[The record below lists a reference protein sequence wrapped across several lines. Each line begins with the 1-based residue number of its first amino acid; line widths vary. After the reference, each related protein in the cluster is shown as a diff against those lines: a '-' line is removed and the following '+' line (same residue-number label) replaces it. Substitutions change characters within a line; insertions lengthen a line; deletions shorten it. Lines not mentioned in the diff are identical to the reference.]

1 VTSEQDFDSI
11 ELMETTQPTLSH
23 LLRENLMGE
32 ASKDA
37 LRLDFNRRLRLE
49 FHGTKVTSDAG
60 LLAYRE
66 LDNALG
72 LTSTIDSELRDIRTG
87 KNTQHSLAALLRQ
100 SIYSRLAG
108 YDDTNDAERLAVDP
122 AMRNVTGGRAIER
135 SAASTS
141 VMSRFETEILTQ
153 PKNLELLM
161 NLVGEWV
168 DRVHQRKS
176 LKQIILDM
184 DSSVSPTY
192 GNQEGSAYNGFFGCT
207 CYHPLFCFN
216 QFGDLERAFLRNG
229 NVHSAD
235 DWRSLLEPIV
245 NRYQAYEILRFF
257 RGDAAFANPNI
268 YRYLEAEHYFY
279 AIRLKGNQILDDK
292 VKNLLTR
299 PVGRPPKKPIVIYH
313 SFRYQAASWK
323 ISRRVVAKIEWHM
336 GELFPRVNYIV
347 TNLRWKSSNVVKFY
361 NKRGT
366 AEQWIKEGKYA
377 LNWTRLSCHDFVD
390 NQVRLQLF
398 ALAYNLGNFLR
409 RLALPKS
416 VKQWSLRTLRDKL
429 VKIGAKV
436 VSHSRYVIFQIAEVA
451 IPRTLFQEILD
462 RISQLRFFTITA
474 RPG

>member
-1 VTSEQDFDSI
+1 
-11 ELMETTQPTLSH
+11 
-23 LLRENLMGE
+23 MGE
-32 ASKDA
+32 ARKDA
-37 LRLDFNRRLRLE
+37 LKLDFDHRLKLE

-66 LDNALG
+66 LDDALG
-72 LTSTIDSELRDIRTG
+72 LTTMTDSELCDNRTG
-87 KNTQHSLAALLRQ
+87 KNTQHSIAALLRQ

-108 YDDTNDAERLAVDP
+108 YADTNDAERLCVDP
-122 AMRNVTGGRAIER
+122 AMRHVAGGRAIER
-135 SAASTS
+135 TAASTS
-141 VMSRFETEILTQ
+141 LMGRFETEILTQ
-153 PKNLELLM
+153 SKNLELLM
-161 NLVGEWV
+161 GLPGKWV
-168 DRVHQRKS
+168 DRVHQRKL

-192 GNQEGSAYNGFFGCT
+192 GNQEGTAYNGYFQCM

-216 QFGDLERAFLRNG
+216 QYGDLERALLRNG

-245 NRYQAYEILRFF
+245 NRYRDHDILRFF
-257 RGDAAFANPNI
+257 RGDAAFADPKM
-268 YRYLEAEHYFY
+268 YRYLEAEGYSY
-279 AIRLKGNQILDDK
+279 TIRLKGNQILHGK
-292 VKNLLTR
+292 VGHLLTR
-299 PVGRPPKKPIVIYH
+299 PVGRPPKKPIVLYH

-323 ISRRVVAKIEWHM
+323 IARRVVAKIEWHM
-336 GELFPRVNYIV
+336 GELFPRVGFIV

-377 LNWTRLSCHDFVD
+377 LNWTRLSCHGFTD

-416 VKQWSLRTLRDKL
+416 VKHWSLRTLKDKL
-429 VKIGAKV
+429 IKIGAKV
-436 VSHSRYVIFQIAEVA
+436 VRHSRYVIFQMAEVA
-451 IPRTLFQEILD
+451 VPQILFREILE
-462 RISQLRFFTITA
+462 RIRQLRFLTIPA